1 MSGVTVTKYPDPKD
15 RNKKKI
21 LQSCEI
27 GGARSMYGRT
37 PGAGGIKINNTSKQQ
52 KDISS
57 NYKNFYQNQVNL
69 MSKVFGRNE
78 EQG

>member
-1 MSGVTVTKYPDPKD
+1 MSSVTVKRYPDPRD
-15 RNKKKI
+15 RTKKKI

-27 GGARSMYGRT
+27 AGTRSMYGRT
-37 PGAGGIKINNTSKQQ
+37 PGAVGIKINNTVKQQ

-69 MSKVFGRNE
+69 MSKVFGRNGE
-78 EQG
+78 RG